1 MASLTGNQLLA
12 AGAHLPPGI
21 SLMERPVVIILHGP
35 SGVGKDSVI
44 DALRLRTG
52 IHRATSSTNRARRDY
67 EQHGEHYHFLT
78 TAEFEAKVR
87 RGEFAEHA
95 KVYGD
100 WKGLEAREITVPL
113 DEGRDVIIRTD
124 VQGART
130 WRKKLAG
137 AVSVILLAE
146 DEDVLWERLESR
158 GTESAESLA
167 KRRAE
172 LEEELADIPN
182 NQYIIRNRHGLL
194 DDAVSELS
202 AIIMRERQNPNRDTV
217 RLL

>member
-1 MASLTGNQLLA
+1 MASLTGNQLFA

-21 SLMERPVVIILHGP
+21 SLVERPVIVILHGP

-52 IHRATSSTNRARRDY
+52 IHRATSSTDRTRRDY

-78 TAEFEAKVR
+78 TAEFEAKVQ
-87 RGEFAEHA
+87 RGEFAEYA

-100 WKGLEAREITVPL
+100 WKGLESREITVPL

-182 NQYIIRNRHGLL
+182 NQYIIRNRQGLL

-202 AIIMRERQNPNRDTV
+202 TIIMRERQNPNRATP